1 MIKVNYLDYSLSYYT
16 FNNIWIVTVNPSQPA
31 SDGKEIVIPVQTAKA
46 SSSEDAT
53 VNPPQSS
60 SEEEKIDAPVST
72 TKATVS
78 ENAGI
83 QILITGPQRYVLEY
97 ELGYH
102 RNEVDDMKPQ
112 VKKSNE
118 MSKFRV

>member
-1 MIKVNYLDYSLSYYT
+1 VIKVNYLDYSLSYYT

-53 VNPPQSS
+53 VNPPQPAS
-60 SEEEKIDAPVST
+60 EEKIDAP
-72 TKATVS
+72 VS

-97 ELGYH
+97 ELGYY